1 MSGDVNALQEAKQ
14 KLDDL
19 LEAAKA
25 GSIIPIRLPSQVEDI
40 VTLLAQAEEDHAA
53 EIKRVK
59 AKASAAPPNMEAY
72 MEEESAFVG
81 HAVHELN
88 TPLTSIL
95 GYVDMLNSMGELS
108 DMQKQ
113 FLGVVKN
120 NGIRMKGLLSDFRYI
135 NKLRKGTLKDEP
147 KMDMFKNISMKL
159 EKELGSRAEELNRQL
174 VFDVPSGLPYVNVDT
189 HLLGIA
195 ITKLVENALQ
205 YTSEGEGVVTIS
217 ASGDDG
223 YLVMKISDNGIGMSE
238 AEQARLGEVYFRS
251 ERDEVIAF
259 KGSGLGVAL
268 AYGVI
273 DLVGGT
279 VEVESA
285 VDQGTTF
292 TIRIKGMG

>member
-1 MSGDVNALQEAKQ
+1 MSGDVNALQDAKQ
-14 KLDDL
+14 KLNDL
-19 LEAAKA
+19 IEAAKA
-25 GSIIPIRLPSQVEDI
+25 GAIIPIRLPSQIEEI
-40 VTLLAQAEEDHAA
+40 ATLLTQAEESHAA
-53 EIKRVK
+53 DLK
-59 AKASAAPPNMEAY
+59 AAKSKAGPADMQTY
-72 MEEESAFVG
+72 MEDESAFVG

-95 GYVDMLNSMGELS
+95 GYVDMLGSMGELS

-135 NKLRKGTLKDEP
+135 NKLRKGTLTDEP

-159 EKELGSRAEELNRQL
+159 EKELGSRAEELNRNL
-174 VFDVPSGLPYVNVDT
+174 EFDVPSGLPYVNVDT

-205 YTSEGEGVVTIS
+205 YTREGDTVTIS
-217 ASGDDG
+217 ASGEDG
-223 YLVMKISDNGIGMSE
+223 YLVMKIIDDGIGMSE
-238 AEQARLGEVYFRS
+238 DELARLGEVYFRG

-259 KGSGLGVAL
+259 KGSGLGIPL

-273 DLVGGT
+273 ELVGGT
-279 VEVESA
+279 VDVESE
-285 VDQGTTF
+285 VDKGTTF